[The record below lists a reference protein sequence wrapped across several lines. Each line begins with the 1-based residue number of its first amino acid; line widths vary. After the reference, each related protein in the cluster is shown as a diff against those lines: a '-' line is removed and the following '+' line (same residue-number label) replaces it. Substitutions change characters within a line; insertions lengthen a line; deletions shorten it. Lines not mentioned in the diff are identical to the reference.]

1 MKKLLA
7 FLLALTLMV
16 ALCACGGD
24 TPDTGD
30 DNRNTTTTTAA
41 AEGEGTTTTGA
52 GDPTDGTTTAAD
64 PTDTTAA
71 PTDGTTTATKAPT
84 KTPTATNVGTSDE
97 GTAIRILAIGDDMAV
112 DAMEKHLYDMLKG
125 GYDKVHLGILYA
137 ADSTI
142 DTHYAAI
149 QNDTKSYEFRQNS
162 SGKWTKESKVAPSK
176 AFKAADWDYVVIQ
189 QEGNASGQ
197 TKTYANLKNMT
208 ARIAKQCGDA
218 SIYWHM
224 TWAYQ
229 QDKSANLLADY
240 SYSQQ
245 QMYQAIIKATLQ
257 QVMTDENV
265 WALIPSGTAI
275 QNLRTS
281 SLKDTL
287 TTDGAHLTDTY
298 GDYTA
303 ALTWYCALTGESA
316 DTVTYRPAAVKDHLD
331 EIIEAVGNAMNMP
344 SEITHAANGDGEFQ
358 SIKILAVG
366 NSFSID
372 AMHNHLY
379 GVLEGAGY
387 DEIRLGILYVG
398 GCSLDKHYTYLSAD
412 SASYEYL
419 ENIGGKWTNTK
430 EYKASTA
437 FALTDWDYVVF
448 QQVSGQSGRP
458 ESYGKLDALIDLIRP
473 QIGKAKL
480 YWQMTWAYQ
489 QDSDHSDFGKYNK
502 DQMTMYNAIVSTV
515 KEKIVN
521 HPKIDGVIPS
531 GTAIQNLRTSSLGDT
546 LTADGYHLENAYG
559 DYTASLTWYCTITG
573 ESAYG
578 MYYCPSSVGDHF
590 HEIAEAVDNAVEK
603 PFEVTESAYPAA
615 P

>member
-7 FLLALTLMV
+7 FLLAVVMLLG
-16 ALCACGGD
+16 LCACGGD
-24 TPDTGD
+24 TPADDTD
-30 DNRNTTTTTAA
+30 TDPTTTTAA
-41 AEGEGTTTTGA
+41 AEGEGTTTGA
-52 GDPTDGTTTAAD
+52 SDPTDGTTAAD
-64 PTDTTAA
+64 PMDTTAA
-71 PTDGTTTATKAPT
+71 PSDGTTAAATKAPT
-84 KTPTATNVGTSDE
+84 KAPTATNVGTSDE

-125 GYDKVHLGILYA
+125 SYDKVHLGILYA
-137 ADSTI
+137 ADGTI
-142 DTHYAAI
+142 DTHCAAI

-162 SGKWTKESKVAPSK
+162 SGKWTKESRVAPSK
-176 AFKAADWDYVVIQ
+176 AFKAADWDYVVLQ
-189 QEGNASGQ
+189 QAGNASGQ
-197 TKTYANLKNMT
+197 TKTYGKLKDMT
-208 ARIAKQCGDA
+208 ARIAKQCDA
-218 SIYWHM
+218 AAIYWHM

-229 QDKSANLLADY
+229 QDKASSLLEEY
-240 SYSQQ
+240 SYNQQ
-245 QMYQAIIKATLQ
+245 RMYQAIIKATLQ

-265 WALIPSGTAI
+265 WALIPCGTAI

-316 DTVTYRPAAVKDHLD
+316 DTVTYRPAAVKDHVD

-344 SEITHAANGDGEFQ
+344 SEITPAANGDGEFR

-366 NSFSID
+366 NSFAMD
-372 AMHNHLY
+372 AMRNHLY
-379 GVLEGAGY
+379 QMFEAAGY
-387 DEIRLGILYVG
+387 DEIRLGILHVG
-398 GCSLDKHYTYLSAD
+398 GCSIDKHYDYIKNN
-412 SASYEYL
+412 SASYEYQ
-419 ENIGGKWTNTK
+419 ENVDGKWVITEN
-430 EYKASTA
+430 YKAGDA
-437 FALTDWDYVVF
+437 FALDDWDVVTV
-448 QQVSGQSGRP
+448 QQVSGYSGIP
-458 ESYGKLDALIDLIRP
+458 SSYGNLDGLMDLI
-473 QIGKAKL
+473 KAKSGDAKI

-489 QDSDHSDFGKYNK
+489 GDSDHSDFGKYGK
-502 DQMTMYNAIVSTV
+502 DQLTMYNAIVSTV
-515 KEKIVN
+515 KEKIVGN
-521 HPKIDGVIPS
+521 ADFDGIIPS
-531 GTAIQNLRTSSLGDT
+531 GTAVQNLRTATLGDT

-603 PFEVTESAYPAA
+603 PFEVTESKYKTA